1 VTRQEALAAL
11 TAPGQP
17 HEIVQIEAIGR
28 QIRAFKNAPKNL
40 GQLYREARS
49 DKPFLIYEDERLSFE
64 ETWRRACTLAHVL
77 VNDYGVKKGDRVAI
91 AMRNYPEWMIAF
103 MAATSIGAL
112 TVAVNALWTADEMS
126 YGIGLA
132 QPKVAFID
140 QERIDR
146 LNMLPNLPADL
157 KLIGVRT
164 THALPANVRSYA
176 DVMSSPEKSELP
188 DVDVQPDDDAIMLF
202 TSGSTGHPK
211 GAVSTH
217 RNVIHAL
224 LSWELDLIASF
235 TTGLI
240 ERPPADAPQT
250 GSLLVIPLF
259 HVTGLHSV
267 ALSCFRLQRRLVSM
281 YKWDVAKGAD
291 IIEREGITNF
301 TATPAITGDLVN
313 YSRETGRHFP
323 SLSAVGGGGASRA
336 PEQVRAIDAVFAKA
350 MPATGWGMTETN
362 AIGVGIAAADYLRK
376 PESSGRVSAV
386 LDVRIVNEAGVE
398 LPTGQRGELQIRG
411 ASIMRGY
418 YKRPD
423 ANASEFVNNEW
434 FRTGDVAYIDDEGFV
449 FIVDRIKDLVIRG
462 GENIG
467 CGSVEYALQEHP
479 AVVEACVYGVP
490 DERLG
495 EEVGA
500 TIYADKPVTEAEL
513 RDFLST
519 RLGKFQIPR
528 YFRFE
533 SEPLPRGATGKIMKK
548 DLRAQAAKRL
558 AQG

>member
-1 VTRQEALAAL
+1 
-11 TAPGQP
+11 
-17 HEIVQIEAIGR
+17 
-28 QIRAFKNAPKNL
+28 
-40 GQLYREARS
+40 
-49 DKPFLIYEDERLSFE
+49 
-64 ETWRRACTLAHVL
+64 
-77 VNDYGVKKGDRVAI
+77 
-91 AMRNYPEWMIAF
+91 
-103 MAATSIGAL
+103 
-112 TVAVNALWTADEMS
+112 
-126 YGIGLA
+126 
-132 QPKVAFID
+132 
-140 QERIDR
+140 
-146 LNMLPNLPADL
+146 
-157 KLIGVRT
+157 
-164 THALPANVRSYA
+164 
-176 DVMSSPEKSELP
+176 
-188 DVDVQPDDDAIMLF
+188 
-202 TSGSTGHPK
+202 
-211 GAVSTH
+211 H
-217 RNVIHAL
+217 RNVLHAL
-224 LSWELDLIASF
+224 VSWELDLIASF
-235 TTGLI
+235 ATGLI
-240 ERPPADAPQT
+240 ERPPADAPQAA
-250 GSLLVIPLF
+250 SLLVIPLF

-281 YKWDVAKGAD
+281 YKWEVEKGAD

-301 TATPAITGDLVN
+301 TATPAITGDLVI

-386 LDVRIVNEAGVE
+386 LDVRIVDEAGNE

-423 ANASEFVNNEW
+423 ANASEFVNNDW

-467 CGSVEYALQEHP
+467 CGAVEYALQEHP
-479 AVVEACVYGVP
+479 SVVEACVYGVP

-495 EEVGA
+495 EEVGT

-528 YFRFE
+528 YFQFE

-548 DLRAQAAKRL
+548 DLRVEAAKRW
-558 AQG
+558 AQS